1 MEFEGRA
8 ALALLGRV
16 RYGRLA
22 LTRGALP
29 YIAVARHVVA
39 DGSVLIRT
47 DRSWSVD
54 GTVVAYQAD
63 DLEAGWAVQFLGTA
77 RAFHPSTRE
86 RALFGTDR
94 HNDTSREPGPVYVR
108 LDPRVHHRN
117 DLASAW

>member
-8 ALALLGRV
+8 ALALLERV

-47 DRSWSVD
+47 ERSWGVE

-63 DLEAGWAVQFLGTA
+63 DLDAGWAVQFLGTA
-77 RAFHPSTRE
+77 EAFEPSTAQ
-86 RALFGTDR
+86 RALFGTEPQ
-94 HNDTSREPGPVYVR
+94 NDTSPAPGHVYVR

-117 DLASAW
+117 DLASAR